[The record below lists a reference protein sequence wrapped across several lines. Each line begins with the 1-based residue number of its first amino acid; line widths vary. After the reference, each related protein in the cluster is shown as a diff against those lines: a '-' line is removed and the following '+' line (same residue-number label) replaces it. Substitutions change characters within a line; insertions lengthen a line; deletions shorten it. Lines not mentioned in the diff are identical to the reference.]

1 MNTLVISHSLSDWRL
16 WFVSVCTR
24 FFVLRVFACFLGMCV
39 CLVMLYLSLF
49 LAATSTRLWCGPPT
63 LCLLHLQPITWQG
76 NAPISCLCFVSCDCA
91 CHSRHL
97 LFFLPPFFLTIESSH
112 CLVVTPWPAWPFP
125 QSSVGLRIIH
135 VPSSL
140 CYVETWVMIQVL
152 LSFFCCNRVQ

>member
-16 WFVSVCTR
+16 WFVSVCTL
-24 FFVLRVFACFLGMCV
+24 FFALRVFACFLGMCV

-97 LFFLPPFFLTIESSH
+97 LFFLPPFFFNHRIFSLSGSDSLT
-112 CLVVTPWPAWPFP
+112 CLTLPPELSWSANYPCSFVTMLCWNLGHDT
-125 QSSVGLRIIH
+125 SII
-135 VPSSL
+135 
-140 CYVETWVMIQVL
+140 IFFL
-152 LSFFCCNRVQ
+152 LQ